1 MRVNPRLRFSLLRLL
16 LLLFIGAT
24 CAANA
29 SAQTVLFFEDFESL
43 ELGPNVDEGLI
54 DDNPEDAVWSP
65 VCGDGWTIDRSG
77 VPGYGTDADGVVE
90 FAGWNCMD
98 PLWWASTAGGQ
109 ERDFF
114 LDVGEGVVAVAD
126 GDEWDDAFRAPG
138 EMNTFLSSPS
148 IPVSPGSTLD
158 FDTSWRPDGTQVA
171 TVTASY
177 DGGDPIELMRWE
189 SEDTDFFEPDRNPD
203 FVELDTL
210 APAGAENVVFSFGYT
225 RAQNHWWWAV
235 DNIEYGGFREDFEN
249 TELGPNIEEGR
260 AVPAENVWT
269 KTAPDGWSIEDE
281 VPGMDEDNDFNGV
294 TEWIGWSF
302 TDKDW
307 WVGVAGDQDRSQFTE
322 GVGTV
327 AVADPDEWDD
337 ADHPDSASEGWYNTF
352 MSTGDIDIEGVEQGT
367 LNLKFASSWKPE
379 FDDDYQQ
386 TGNVVVRFDDGSS
399 EELMLWESDTASDNF
414 KPNATNE
421 VVELS
426 IDPPEGAKSMQI
438 TWGLFDAGNDWWW
451 AIDNIELTGGGGGG
465 SPYDFNNDG
474 MVDVAD
480 IDLMLGEVKTG
491 TNSGNFDLNNDNLVN
506 TADIDALL
514 ADGFNSYIGD
524 SNLDGEFNSSD
535 MVVVFTAGE
544 YEDTVAM
551 NSSWVEGDWDG
562 DGDFTSGDLVFAFT
576 IGGYEQGPRAA
587 VASVPEPAS
596 VMGLLTGMVAL
607 LIARRRR
614 K

>member
-1 MRVNPRLRFSLLRLL
+1 MRVSPPLRFSLLRLL

-24 CAANA
+24 CVANV
-29 SAQTVLFFEDFESL
+29 SAQTVLFIEDFESL

-54 DDNPEDAVWSP
+54 DDNPEDAVWSAE
-65 VCGDGWTIDRSG
+65 CGDGWTIDRSG

-109 ERDFF
+109 ERDLFI
-114 LDVGEGVVAVAD
+114 DIGEGVIAVAD
-126 GDEWDDAFRAPG
+126 GDEWDDAFRESG
-138 EMNTFLSSPS
+138 EMNTFMSTPS

-177 DGGDPIELMRWE
+177 DGGEAIELMRWE
-189 SEDTDFFEPDRNPD
+189 SENTEFFEPDRNPD
-203 FVELDTL
+203 FIELDTM
-210 APAGAENVVFSFGYT
+210 APAGAVNVVFTFGYT

-281 VPGMDEDNDFNGV
+281 VPGMDEENDFNGV

-307 WVGVAGDQDRSQFTE
+307 WIGVAGDQNRSQFTE

-352 MSTGDIDIEGVEQGT
+352 MSTGEIDIEGVEQGS
-367 LNLKFASSWKPE
+367 LNLRFASSWRPE
-379 FDDDYQQ
+379 FDDNYQQ
-386 TGNVVVRFDDGSS
+386 TGNLVVSFDDGSS
-399 EELMLWESDTASDNF
+399 QELLLWESDGASDDF
-414 KPNATNE
+414 KADATNE
-421 VVELS
+421 IVELS
-426 IDPPEGAKSMQI
+426 IDHPEGAKTMQI

-451 AIDNIELTGGGGGG
+451 AIDNIELTGGSGGG

-474 MVDVAD
+474 MVDVSD
-480 IDLMLGEVKTG
+480 IDLMLGEVKAG
-491 TNSGNFDLNNDNLVN
+491 TNSGNFDLNNDALVN

-514 ADGFNSYIGD
+514 AEGFNSYIGD

-551 NSSWVEGDWDG
+551 NSSWDEGDWDG

-607 LIARRRR
+607 LIVRRRR